1 MNKLFLISLLFP
13 LVGAFLNILLSHFPR
28 LSKFIGTACILISSV
43 AGIIVSLDVFVNGL
57 YVSGSFALS
66 LPMGNFQF
74 GIDILSAFFLI
85 PVFVIGPL
93 CSIYSMGHDENHSDS
108 SFFNSLLIFGMI
120 LVFVSKNALLFL
132 IAWEVMMIAS
142 FFLVTH
148 ETEKPESE
156 RAGVVYLITAHF
168 GMAFLLFFFI
178 FLSTKS
184 GSLDFD
190 SFSKIV
196 LSEKARALVFLF
208 SLIGFGT
215 KAGLLPLHIWLPEAY
230 PAAPSHVSALMSGV
244 MINTGIYGILRTIC
258 FLGSPEEWWGY
269 LLMIA
274 GIAGGIYG
282 ILFALV
288 QTDIKRLLAYSS
300 VENVGIITLGIGTGI
315 VCSAKGIII
324 PSVLAFSGA
333 FLHIVNHSIYKSMLF
348 LCVGTVINVVHTRD
362 INCMGGLMKKM
373 PRTALAAISG
383 SAAISGL
390 PPLNGFVSEFLIYS
404 ALFSFLVSVAPSQV
418 SLFTVI
424 FIVICIT
431 SLALIGGLAAAC
443 FTKFF
448 GLVFSGEL
456 RKPLHEEI
464 SDPGISMLFP
474 MLTLAFLCVVFA
486 GLSSFV
492 IPFFAP
498 LIASISGIQSIEII
512 GCLKES
518 AALLRAVLICSGVL
532 ILFIALIANLRRTL
546 LAGRTVE
553 QTVTWDCGYA
563 AGTARMQY
571 TGFSFSKP
579 LADVFK
585 FFIRPSFKTPDTHKL
600 FPENSSY
607 EIKLTDLFQ
616 KKLFDPLI
624 DFGNALLIPLHCIQ
638 HGRVQTYILYLALT
652 LISLLVWNLW

>member
-13 LVGAFLNILLSHFPR
+13 LVGAFLNMLLSHFPR
-28 LSKFIGTACILISSV
+28 ISKFFGTACILVSSV
-43 AGIIVSLDVFVNGL
+43 TGIIVSLDVFVNGNQI
-57 YVSGSFALS
+57 SSSFALS
-66 LPMGNFQF
+66 IPMGNFQF

-85 PVFVIGPL
+85 PVFVIGAL
-93 CSIYSMGHDENHSDS
+93 ASIYSIGYDKKDSDS
-108 SFFNSLLIFGMI
+108 NFFYSLLMFGMI
-120 LVFVSKNALLFL
+120 LVFVSGNALLFL

-148 ETEKPESE
+148 ESEKPESE
-156 RAGVVYLITAHF
+156 NAGVVYLITAHF

-230 PAAPSHVSALMSGV
+230 PAAPCHVSALMSGV
-244 MINTGIYGILRTIC
+244 MINTGIYGIFRTMC
-258 FLGSPEEWWGY
+258 FLGSPDEWWGY
-269 LLMIA
+269 ILMIA

-288 QTDIKRLLAYSS
+288 QTDIKRILAYSS
-300 VENVGIITLGIGTGI
+300 VENIGIIMLGIGTGI

-324 PSVLAFSGA
+324 PAVLAFSGA
-333 FLHIVNHSIYKSMLF
+333 FLHIINHSIYKSMLF
-348 LCVGTVINVVHTRD
+348 LCTGTVLRSVHTRD

-373 PRTALAAISG
+373 PRTALAAITG

-404 ALFSFLVSVAPSQV
+404 ALFSFLVSVAPSHS
-418 SLFTVI
+418 SLITVI

-464 SDPGISMLFP
+464 SDPRASMLYP
-474 MLTLAFLCVVFA
+474 MLILAFLCILFA
-486 GLSSFV
+486 GLSSF
-492 IPFFAP
+492 ILPFFAP
-498 LIASISGIQSIEII
+498 LITSISGIQSIEII
-512 GCLKES
+512 PCLQGS
-518 AALLRAVLICSGVL
+518 ASLLRAVLICSGIL
-532 ILFIALIANLRRTL
+532 ILFIAFIANLRRTL
-546 LAGRTVE
+546 LSGRTVE

-563 AGTARMQY
+563 AATPRMQY

-579 LADVFK
+579 LSEVFK
-585 FFIRPSFKTPDTHKL
+585 FFIRPSFKAPDTHKL
-600 FPENSSY
+600 FPENSGY
-607 EIKLTDLFQ
+607 EINITDLFQ
-616 KKLFDPLI
+616 KKLFNPLI

-638 HGRVQTYILYLALT
+638 HGRVQVYILYLALT